1 MRTDKLLLA
10 LCLTACLAQAGAQNV
25 EIEIDTR
32 KKGAE
37 IAPTMYGVFFEDIN
51 YGADGGLYAELV
63 KNRSFEF
70 PDPLM
75 GWNSIGGVEVRD
87 DGPFGRC
94 PHYVRLS
101 FSGKRDMSTGIE
113 NRGFLGMS
121 LKGGEAYRFS
131 VWARVPGE
139 GSGQLRVCLRD
150 LETQEEDFTLCAS
163 DISIDGNQWRKYTAV
178 FTPEHTVTNASL
190 AVFLKGNVA
199 VDVEH
204 VSLFPT
210 KTWRGH
216 ENGLRQDLAQHLAEL
231 KPGVMRFPGGCI
243 VEGATLD
250 TRYNWKNSVG
260 AVENRPLNETR
271 WNYGKERTHFDY
283 YQSYGLGF
291 FEFFQFCEEI
301 GAEPLP
307 VLSCGMACQFNNDI
321 SKKGEWI
328 AQGDSLQEFI
338 QDAIDLIE
346 FCNGDPEKNQW
357 ARLRAEMGHPAPFNL
372 KFLGIGNEQWGE
384 WYAPLLQAFM
394 KPIRQRYPGIEI
406 VGSSGPWPNGKEY
419 DELWPLMRKAKV
431 DYVDEHFYKDE
442 EFFLTAVN
450 RYDKFPRKGP
460 KVYAGE
466 YACHGRGKK
475 WNRFYSS
482 LCEAAFITGL
492 ERNADIVRMAT
503 YAPLF
508 AHIDG
513 WQWRPDMIWFDNL
526 RSVRTA
532 SYYVQQMFSQN
543 RGTHVLPV
551 TAKGGTD
558 HVYATA
564 ARDAADHDAVVVK
577 FVNIGDTATQ
587 VSIRLKGI
595 NGECSMTTTLLSV
608 SGSCPLGNVN
618 YGPDKINSLLDCDNS
633 LDNPT
638 RIVPETSW
646 TRVTCPD
653 VTANIPPRSV
663 AVFRIRA
670 AE

>member
-1 MRTDKLLLA
+1 MLTDKLLLA
-10 LCLTACLAQAGAQNV
+10 LCLTVCLAQAGAQNV

-204 VSLFPT
+204 VSLFPA

-216 ENGLRQDLAQHLAEL
+216 ENGLRQDLAQHLADL

-271 WNYGKERTHFDY
+271 WNYGKKRTHFDY

-419 DELWPLMRKAKV
+419 DELWSLMRKAKV

-442 EFFLTAVN
+442 EFFLTAVH

-460 KVYAGE
+460 KIYAGE

-482 LCEAAFITGL
+482 LCEAAFMTGL

-577 FVNIGDTATQ
+577 VVNIVDTATQ

-638 RIVPETSW
+638 RIVPETSR